1 MSFFC
6 SLMKQLPLS
15 FFINLL
21 TYKKPIFL
29 SLLKMCWHRKTAE
42 WKGRERERVLQ
53 YQHTNRNKRP
63 FFNSPVEQFVFFE
76 DEEIHSPDANLDL
89 PDWMTVGESVLL
101 RQTNYSGTIAFVGTT
116 EFAAGIWIGIALDA
130 PLGNFYSDLHTN
142 VSNQFFSK
150 NLDLDFS

>member
-42 WKGRERERVLQ
+42 WKGREREREREKEYYNISIRIGTKGFSSILQ
-53 YQHTNRNKRP
+53 LSNLFSLKMKKFILRMPTWICRIGWRWARACSCARP
-63 FFNSPVEQFVFFE
+63 TTRAPSP
-76 DEEIHSPDANLDL
+76 SSGPPSSRL
-89 PDWMTVGESVLL
+89 ESGSGLL
-101 RQTNYSGTIAFVGTT
+101 
-116 EFAAGIWIGIALDA
+116 LM
-130 PLGNFYSDLHTN
+130 LL
-142 VSNQFFSK
+142 
-150 NLDLDFS
+150 